1 MNRDVDFPLAIVKGL
16 VEHGDGTAYFA
27 SLIGYQSHRAEAIT
41 RGLVTTDGQEER
53 LTDAGR
59 KAYQEHGLDRLPK
72 RGRAYLWDWSG
83 VERGAT

>member
-1 MNRDVDFPLAIVKGL
+1 MNRDVDFALAIVKGL
-16 VEHGDGTAYFA
+16 VEHGDGAAYFA

-59 KAYQEHGLDRLPK
+59 KAYQEHGLDRLPR

-83 VERGAT
+83 VVR